1 MLDRAEGRCN
11 TAGVEIEL
19 TAEQQARLM
28 QIAREEGVAP
38 EVLVRE
44 AAERLLEDDARFRA
58 AVQAGLPVGEAGL
71 FAVKRDGEARLL
83 PGMQATGK
91 PEAEEKICPVCGHRF
106 KGRGW
111 DGIDAHWRARHEA
124 ILPYERAWP
133 LLRSGRYRLR
143 MGRER

>member
-1 MLDRAEGRCN
+1 M
-11 TAGVEIEL
+11 EIPL

-44 AAERLLEDDARFRA
+44 AAERLIEDDARFRE
-58 AVQAGLPVGEAGL
+58 AVQAGMAAGEAGL
-71 FAVKRDGEARLL
+71 FALERDGEPGLL
-83 PGMQATGK
+83 PGLRG
-91 PEAEEKICPVCGHRF
+91 EAKTEEKICPVCGHRF

-143 MGRER
+143 MGKQG